1 MDKLFQNKWA
11 IRVMSLIFAVSL
23 FFFVNIETN
32 TAKTNNAVV
41 PNSSEG
47 TQVLDYV
54 PLDVKIDSDE
64 YVVSGVP
71 DEVTV
76 SFKGKKSKLTPTV
89 RQRNFGVYVD
99 LRGLEEGEH
108 TVEIQDENIPKDLES
123 NIDPETID
131 IEIEIRATRE
141 FTLHA
146 DVANEDQLSTGY
158 ELGDIEVSPETV
170 QVVSAESVM
179 NEVAM
184 VKAYIDVKDVKE
196 SIDNKEVPINVY
208 DSQGNDLNVNIE
220 PENAEVSVDVDHPS
234 KTVPLHVET
243 SGDLPDGYDTKE
255 IKAEDEI
262 EIFGKSDALHDVEEI
277 STEKIDLSEMNES
290 TETDVEIDFPE
301 DVTAEEETVPVEIEL
316 EKTEELDDITIDV
329 KGDTDKKVTFDEPE
343 EKEVSVKA
351 TGLDDVMKDLEKSD
365 LTASIDVSDLD
376 EGEHEVDIDIEG
388 PEGISFESQPEKA
401 KVNVEE
407 ES

>member
-41 PNSSEG
+41 PNSSEE
-47 TQVLDYV
+47 TQVLDDV

-131 IEIEIRATRE
+131 IEIEKRATRE

-146 DVANEDQLSTGY
+146 DVANEDQLPTGY

-365 LTASIDVSDLD
+365 LTASIDVSDLN

>member
-1 MDKLFQNKWA
+1 
-11 IRVMSLIFAVSL
+11 
-23 FFFVNIETN
+23 
-32 TAKTNNAVV
+32 
-41 PNSSEG
+41 
-47 TQVLDYV
+47 
-54 PLDVKIDSDE
+54 
-64 YVVSGVP
+64 
-71 DEVTV
+71 
-76 SFKGKKSKLTPTV
+76 
-89 RQRNFGVYVD
+89 
-99 LRGLEEGEH
+99 
-108 TVEIQDENIPKDLES
+108 
-123 NIDPETID
+123 
-131 IEIEIRATRE
+131 
-141 FTLHA
+141 
-146 DVANEDQLSTGY
+146 
-158 ELGDIEVSPETV
+158 
-170 QVVSAESVM
+170 
-179 NEVAM
+179 
-184 VKAYIDVKDVKE
+184 
-196 SIDNKEVPINVY
+196 
-208 DSQGNDLNVNIE
+208 
-220 PENAEVSVDVDHPS
+220 
-234 KTVPLHVET
+234 
-243 SGDLPDGYDTKE
+243 KE

-388 PEGISFESQPEKA
+388 PEGISFESQPERV

-407 ES
+407 ESLVEAGAWKQERYELVRYLGAGGVRGVANKTLTPEIAYRLGRILG